1 MWRSGITITPSWS
14 QVQQLVDMG
23 FPYETVSQA
32 LLSTGGDANAAL
44 ERLLGS

>member
-1 MWRSGITITPSWS
+1 MYKTSSRYTDVHL

-23 FPYETVSQA
+23 FPYDTVAQA
-32 LLSTGGDANAAL
+32 LLASGGDANAAL